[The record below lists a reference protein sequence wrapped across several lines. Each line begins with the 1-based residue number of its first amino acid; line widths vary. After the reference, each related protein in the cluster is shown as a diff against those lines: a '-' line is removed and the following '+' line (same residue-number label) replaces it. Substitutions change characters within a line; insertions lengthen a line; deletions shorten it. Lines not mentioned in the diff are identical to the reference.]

1 MKLLSILLFTFALL
15 TDTHISTS
23 NPKPMED
30 LQRSIADIN
39 RNPDIEFVVVTG
51 DLTESGDLTSI
62 QAIKA
67 ALDQLRVPY
76 YAASG
81 NHETTWSESGVMDF
95 TRVFGDSRFAFA
107 HAGAYFIGFNSGP
120 VIRMADGHVAPQDI
134 AWLKHNL
141 DSVKH
146 STPDTLHSTPYT
158 LHPTPIFVFTHY
170 PLRNGDVDNW
180 YEVTDVLREHNVQ
193 CVMGG
198 HYHRNLIFD
207 CDGITD
213 VLNRSNLRGNDTING
228 YSIISVTDSIRF
240 YERTPQLGDE
250 AIRLEAKGE
259 DQTSP
264 SFRKGAGVGCW
275 LTLPYG
281 TKTYGPSDQTLRP
294 DFSVNKQYPKVSRA
308 WHKSLKGGLY
318 STPVTDGENLYIGD
332 DVGMFYCLDLHT
344 GATKWTFDTG
354 MRIVGSPAVADGVVV
369 FGSAN
374 YNIYGLD
381 TKTGKPRWTFT
392 TQQAVMGA
400 ATIHEGVAYIGG
412 GDGRMFAFDLK
423 TGALKWSFNELKNYV
438 LTRPLVYNDKLY
450 FGAWDTYLYALH
462 LKDGSLAWKWSNGKS
477 NPKLSP
483 ASVWPVAADG
493 KIFITA
499 PDRYFTCLDA
509 ETGAEVWRTKEFKV
523 RETVGLSED
532 GKTVYSKC
540 MWDTVVAISTEVIGD
555 RLEAKGEDQTSP
567 SFRKGSG
574 VGSYEVLWTSHAGFG
589 YEHNPAMP
597 LEKDGTLWVSTKN
610 GLLLGMDAKTGKVL
624 WRHKIGNSIL
634 NTPLPLSGKE
644 CIFTSSEGTITR
656 IVVNK

>member
-1 MKLLSILLFTFALL
+1 MNILSILCFTFALL

-30 LQRSIADIN
+30 LQRSVADIN
-39 RNPDIEFVVVTG
+39 ANPNIEFVVVTG
-51 DLTESGDLTSI
+51 DLSESGDRASLE
-62 QAIKA
+62 AIKQ
-67 ALDQLRVPY
+67 ALDGLSVPY

-95 TRVFGDSRFAFA
+95 TRVFGDSRFAFS

-134 AWLKHNL
+134 AWLKHKL
-141 DSVKH
+141 DSVTH
-146 STPDTLHSTPYT
+146 STPDTR
-158 LHPTPIFVFTHY
+158 HPTPIFVFTHY

-180 YEVTDVLREHNVQ
+180 YEVTDVLRQHNVQ
-193 CVMGG
+193 CVLGG
-198 HYHRNLIFD
+198 HYQRNMVFD

-250 AIRLEAKGE
+250 AMRLEAKGE
-259 DQTSP
+259 DKLP
-264 SFRKGAGVGCW
+264 SLQGGAGVGHW
-275 LTLPYG
+275 LSLPFGKKEYV
-281 TKTYGPSDQTLRP
+281 PSNEALRP
-294 DFSVNKQYPKVSRA
+294 DFSINDLYPQVTRA
-308 WHKSLKGGLY
+308 WHKALKGGLY
-318 STPVTDGENLYIGD
+318 STPVTDGTSLFIGD
-332 DVGMFYCLDLHT
+332 DVGTFYSLDLQT
-344 GATKWTFDTG
+344 GETNWTFDTG

-381 TKTGKPRWTFT
+381 AKTGHQLWSYT
-392 TQQAVMGA
+392 TNQAVMGA
-400 ATIHEGVAYIGG
+400 TTIHEGVAYIGG
-412 GDGRMFAFDLK
+412 GDGRMFAFELQS
-423 TGALKWSFNELKNYV
+423 GALQWSFDQLKNYV
-438 LTRPLVYNDKLY
+438 LTRPLVYGDKLY
-450 FGAWDTYLYALH
+450 FGAWDTYFYALH

-509 ETGAEVWRTKEFKV
+509 ETGAEIWRTKEYKV

-540 MWDTVVAISTEVIGD
+540 MWDTVVAMDATTMVPVT
-555 RLEAKGEDQTSP
+555 RWA
-567 SFRKGSG
+567 
-574 VGSYEVLWTSHAGFG
+574 SHADFG

-597 LEKDGTLWVSTKN
+597 LEKDGVLWVGTKN
-610 GLLLGMDAKTGKVL
+610 GLLLGMDAATGKVL

-644 CIFTSSEGTITR
+644 CIYTSSEGTITR
-656 IVVNK
+656 VCVK

>member
-23 NPKPMED
+23 NPSPMED

-51 DLTESGDLTSI
+51 DLTESGDRVSI
-62 QAIKA
+62 QAIKD

-141 DSVKH
+141 DSVSAAG
-146 STPDTLHSTPYT
+146 ST
-158 LHPTPIFVFTHY
+158 TPIFVFTHY

-180 YEVTDVLREHNVQ
+180 YEVTDVLRQHNVQ

-213 VLNRSNLRGNDTING
+213 VLNRSNLRGKDTING

-259 DQTSP
+259 DKLP
-264 SFRKGAGVGCW
+264 SLQGGAGVGPW
-275 LTLPYG
+275 LSLPFGKKEYA
-281 TKTYGPSDQTLRP
+281 PSNEALRP
-294 DFSVNKQYPKVSRA
+294 DFSVNEQYPQVTRA
-308 WHKSLKGGLY
+308 WHRSLKGGLY
-318 STPVTDGENLYIGD
+318 STPVTDGESLYIGD
-332 DVGMFYCLDLHT
+332 DVGMFYCLDLAT
-344 GATKWTFDTG
+344 GATKWTFATG

-374 YNIYGLD
+374 YTIYGLD
-381 TKTGKPRWTFT
+381 AKTGKQLWSYT
-392 TQQAVMGA
+392 TNQAVMGA

-412 GDGRMFAFDLK
+412 GDGRMFAFDLR
-423 TGALKWSFNELKNYV
+423 TGAVKWSFDELKNYV
-438 LTRPLVYNDKLY
+438 LTRPLVYKDKLY
-450 FGAWDTYLYALH
+450 FGAWDTYLYALN
-462 LKDGSLAWKWSNGKS
+462 LADGSLVWKWNNGKS

-509 ETGAEVWRTKEFKV
+509 ETGVEIWRTKEYKV

-540 MWDTVVAISTEVIGD
+540 MWDTVVAISTATPSEAM
-555 RLEAKGEDQTSP
+555 RLEAKG
-567 SFRKGSG
+567 
-574 VGSYEVLWTSHAGFG
+574 YEVLWASHAGFG

-597 LEKDGTLWVSTKN
+597 LEKDGVLWVSTKN
-610 GLLLGMDAKTGKVL
+610 GLLLGMDAQTGNVL

-634 NTPLPLSGKE
+634 NTPLPLSATD

-656 IVVNK
+656 IQVKH

>member
-1 MKLLSILLFTFALL
+1 MTLLSILLFTFALL

-146 STPDTLHSTPYT
+146 STPDTLH
-158 LHPTPIFVFTHY
+158 PTPIFVFTHY

-240 YERTPQLGDE
+240 YERTPS
-250 AIRLEAKGE
+250 
-259 DQTSP
+259 TSTQHYSTLLNTTQP
-264 SFRKGAGVGCW
+264 W
-275 LTLPYG
+275 LTLPFG

-294 DFSVNKQYPKVSRA
+294 DFSVNKQYPKVTRA

-318 STPVTDGENLYIGD
+318 STPVTDGDNLYIGD

-392 TQQAVMGA
+392 TKQAVMGA

-509 ETGAEVWRTKEFKV
+509 ETGAEVWRTKEYKV

-540 MWDTVVAISTEVIGD
+540 MWDTVVAISTEAKGK

-656 IVVNK
+656 IRVR

>member
-95 TRVFGDSRFAFA
+95 TRVFGDSRFAFS

-146 STPDTLHSTPYT
+146 STPDT

-213 VLNRSNLRGNDTING
+213 VINRSNLRGNDTING

-240 YERTPQLGDE
+240 YERTPSPLGGTLSNSL
-250 AIRLEAKGE
+250 ASN
-259 DQTSP
+259 SP
-264 SFRKGAGVGCW
+264 TGVQYPITPW

-294 DFSVNKQYPKVSRA
+294 DFSVNKQYPKVTRA

-318 STPVTDGENLYIGD
+318 STPVTDGESLYIGD

-392 TQQAVMGA
+392 TKQAVMGA

-423 TGALKWSFNELKNYV
+423 TGALKWSFDELKNYV

-509 ETGAEVWRTKEFKV
+509 ETGAEVWRTKEYKV

-540 MWDTVVAISTEVIGD
+540 MWDTVVAISTQYPISHSSHSERPIG
-555 RLEAKGEDQTSP
+555 ETPSNSP
-567 SFRKGSG
+567 TP
-574 VGSYEVLWTSHAGFG
+574 LWTSHAGFG

-634 NTPLPLSGKE
+634 NTPLPLSAKE

>member
-141 DSVKH
+141 DSISQL
-146 STPDTLHSTPYT
+146 STLNSQLST
-158 LHPTPIFVFTHY
+158 TPIFVFTHY

-240 YERTPQLGDE
+240 YERTPSPLGGTPSNSV
-250 AIRLEAKGE
+250 ASN
-259 DQTSP
+259 SP
-264 SFRKGAGVGCW
+264 TGVQYPINPW
-275 LTLPYG
+275 LTLPFG
-281 TKTYGPSDQTLRP
+281 TKTYGPSDQALRP
-294 DFSVNKQYPKVSRA
+294 DFSVNEQYPQVTRA

-318 STPVTDGENLYIGD
+318 STPVTDGESLYIGD

-381 TKTGKPRWTFT
+381 TKTGKPLWTFT

-423 TGALKWSFNELKNYV
+423 TGAVKWSFDELKNYV
-438 LTRPLVYNDKLY
+438 LTRPLVYGDKLY

-509 ETGAEVWRTKEFKV
+509 ETGAEVWRTKEYKV

-540 MWDTVVAISTEVIGD
+540 MWDTVVAISTQYPISHSSHSERPIG
-555 RLEAKGEDQTSP
+555 ETPSNSP
-567 SFRKGSG
+567 TP
-574 VGSYEVLWTSHAGFG
+574 LWTSHASFG

-656 IVVNK
+656 IRVR